1 MTLTLFNELVSM
13 APKESADTPLDVA
26 GTGLDEAE
34 LEQYIHSI
42 GERIRAIRT
51 RRGMIRKHL
60 SKHSGVS
67 ERYLAQAES
76 GKANLSVS
84 LLWRIA
90 RAMEVPLTELL
101 PSGSASPGNPALQMM
116 LARMSA
122 EQQEAALELLK
133 RRFVKS
139 GGQVHG
145 VALVGLRGAGKT
157 RLGGLLADEYKLPF
171 VRLGEVIE
179 EIAQMSV
186 GELFSLGGQ
195 HAYRRIERQAL
206 EQTIEQHPLAIL
218 ESGGS
223 LVTERETYNLLLDHY
238 FTVWVKAT
246 PEEHMSRVMDQG
258 DLRPMADN
266 EKAMEDLKLILTE
279 REAEYAMADYT
290 LDTGGRKVLDCSLEL
305 ARRCEEFLEPGQS
318 G

>member
-1 MTLTLFNELVSM
+1 M
-13 APKESADTPLDVA
+13 ALKESTGDTLKVA
-26 GTGLDEAE
+26 ESSLNEAE

-90 RAMEVPLTELL
+90 RAMEVQLTELL
-101 PSGSASPGNPALQMM
+101 PNASAAPGSPALQMM
-116 LARMSA
+116 LARLNA

-139 GGQVHG
+139 GGQVQG

-157 RLGGLLADEYKLPF
+157 RLGSLLADEYKLPF
-171 VRLGEVIE
+171 IRLGDVIE
-179 EIAQMSV
+179 EIAQMSI

-206 EQTIEQHPLAIL
+206 EQTIETHPLAVV

-223 LVTERETYNLLLDHY
+223 LVTESDTYSRLLDNY

-246 PEEHMSRVMDQG
+246 AEEHMNRVMDQG
-258 DLRPMADN
+258 DMRPMADN
-266 EKAMEDLKLILTE
+266 EQAMEDLKLILAE
-279 REAEYAMADYT
+279 REAEYRMADYI
-290 LDTGGRKVLDCSLEL
+290 LDTSRRKVLDCSLEL
-305 ARRCEEFLEPGQS
+305 ARCCEEYLQS
-318 G
+318 GESAG